1 MSGSASIRAGGASGP
16 LIWGGLL
23 ARLPVQILGLALGY
37 ALLGWIGQQLAPP
50 PGFAS
55 LIWPAAGLSI
65 AAITALGYRVWPG
78 VFLGAWCVNALAAGS
93 GELQADVTVA
103 LDATLIATGSTLQA
117 LLGAYWI
124 RSRAGFPLKLEGPRE
139 LGRLLLLVGPFTCLV
154 GATVGTATLF
164 ASGVVAQSNLI
175 NFWLR
180 WWGGDMGGV
189 LIVVPLLF
197 LAPWS
202 RGAIHWRG
210 QRLAPFSTVA
220 FIAILVLL
228 FATLAAWRLNME
240 AAYERSQTSFE
251 SLAADS
257 RQALDHRLQSYR
269 QALDGGAALFE
280 ASDEVTPEQW
290 RIYASLLDLPQTLP
304 GISGIGFIE
313 PVRAG
318 EEQAFLDSLAA
329 RGRDD
334 LEIHPLTDRDERF
347 VIVAIEP
354 LVDNIQAIGLDIA
367 FEDNRRAAASKA
379 RDTGKATI
387 TRRILLV
394 QDETESPGF
403 LLLRPLYRPGL
414 PTDTVEERRSAF
426 DGWIYAP
433 FVGPRF
439 MSDLTPSQG
448 KLFDIAVYDGARPDP
463 EELIFSSSEAPA
475 GDGASA
481 FTVQRTF
488 KVMEQTWTVVW
499 TSTPAFERG
508 VVTREASL
516 VLIGGLLLTLIFAV
530 LLFSGSRR
538 EAYIGR
544 LVKQRTRELEETVA
558 ALEESERR
566 FGDLA
571 GLSPA
576 GIFRT
581 DAYGFCTYVNEAWLK
596 QTGLG
601 ASHALGAGWLDAVHP
616 DLRDDVKR
624 EWLDAVQAGT
634 EWRCKLQFLKPDDV
648 VSWVDLIAAP
658 RIGDDGEMQGFIG
671 VAIDITEQKLAT
683 DALKESERRFQSL
696 ASFSPA
702 GIFRT
707 DSAGVCNYVN
717 PAWCQMAGLTEAE
730 AMGTGWSRA
739 VHYDDLDG
747 LLQRWA
753 AAVDRGEPYRG
764 EFRWLHLDGSIV
776 WVDAVAQ
783 PEFDD
788 DGNVRG
794 YIGVVIDVTDR
805 KRFEKEIAERD
816 KQLAILA
823 ENATDAVFRVELD
836 GTCLYASPSAKDVLG
851 VPSEHLIGTNALDG
865 FHPDDQ
871 DRMWSLFDDLRSGRI
886 KQIVAAYRWR
896 STKDDDYRW
905 LEANAGL
912 VKDQQSDEAKEV
924 SVSIRD
930 IGDRKKME
938 LDLVAARQ
946 NAETAA
952 AAKAT
957 FLANMSHEIRTPM
970 NGVVGFTELLLAGEL
985 SPEQRENAQLIAD
998 SGRAMMQ
1005 ILNDILDVSK
1015 IDAGQMTIVREP
1027 IDLRHKLQSCMRLLE
1042 PTARQKGLKFELLID
1057 EDVPS
1062 RVMADPLRLRQILTN
1077 LVGNA
1082 IKFTAKGIVNCRVSI
1097 ERGPEDQ
1104 ETLCIAVEDS
1114 GIGIPADR
1122 LDAIFREFSQA
1133 DESTARIYGG
1143 TGLGLT
1149 ISNELAKMMDGELLV
1164 SSELGHGSVFT
1175 LRLPLLR
1182 ANGDRIESATT
1193 PRSERALTFARP
1205 PRILVAEDH
1214 DINQALIIS
1223 MASRI
1228 GLAVDIA
1235 ENGEE
1240 VVRLVTD
1247 AQAADKPYDLILM
1260 DVQMPIM
1267 DGLDATRT
1275 LRDAGITP
1283 DELPILAQT
1292 ANAYSDDVERC
1303 LAAGMQGHLAK
1314 PIRMRSLKAAI
1325 KEWLPRH
1332 LFHGAASRS
1341 EQKAPHNPEQ
1351 ALLKSYAERR
1361 ETTFEALDQLDANNP
1376 LDRGE
1381 VEAVAQM
1388 LHKLAGTAG
1397 MFGEAELGEEARI
1410 QEQALLDAEEEDVGA
1425 AVRSAQQAFAKWKSS
1440 EPPTRLFSDAGVAS
1454 PRSDEMPD

>member
-1 MSGSASIRAGGASGP
+1 M
-16 LIWGGLL
+16 
-23 ARLPVQILGLALGY
+23 QILGIALGY
-37 ALLGWIGQQLAPP
+37 ALLGWIGQHLAPP

-55 LIWPAAGLSI
+55 LIWPAAGLAVASV
-65 AAITALGYRVWPG
+65 AALGYRVWPG
-78 VFLGAWCVNALAAGS
+78 VFLGAWSVNALSTGSADLPTDAAV
-93 GELQADVTVA
+93 L
-103 LDATLIATGSTLQA
+103 LDAALIASGSTLQA
-117 LLGAYWI
+117 ILGGYWI

-139 LGRLLLLVGPFTCLV
+139 LVRLCLLVGPIACVV
-154 GATVGTATLF
+154 GATFGTATLF
-164 ASGVVAQSNLI
+164 ASGVVSQSDLP
-175 NFWLR
+175 NFWLH
-180 WWGGDMGGV
+180 WWAGDMGGV

-197 LAPWS
+197 LAPCS
-202 RGAIHWRG
+202 RGLVTWRG
-210 QRLAPFSTVA
+210 QRLSPFSVVA
-220 FIAILVLL
+220 FIAILVMLC
-228 FATLAAWRLNME
+228 ATLAAWRLNMQ
-240 AAYERSQTSFE
+240 AAYERSQASFE

-257 RQALDHRLQSYR
+257 RQALAYRLQSYR

-280 ASDEVTPEQW
+280 ASGDVTLEQW
-290 RIYASLLDLPQTLP
+290 RAYASVLDLSHDLP

-313 PVRAG
+313 ALRAG
-318 EEQAFLDSLAA
+318 EEQAFLDSVAA
-329 RGRDD
+329 RGRGD
-334 LEIHPLTDRDERF
+334 LDIHPLTDRDERF

-354 LVDNIQAIGLDIA
+354 EADNIEAVGLDIA
-367 FEDNRRAAASKA
+367 FESNRRAAASNA
-379 RDTGKATI
+379 RDTGRATI
-387 TRRILLV
+387 TKRILLV

-403 LLLRPLYRPGL
+403 LLLRPLYRPGAA
-414 PTDTVEERRSAF
+414 TETVGQRRAAF

-433 FVGPRF
+433 FVGSRF
-439 MSDLTPSQG
+439 MSNLTPSQG
-448 KLFDIAVYDGARPDP
+448 KLFDIAVYDGARPDA

-475 GDGASA
+475 GDASSA

-488 KVMEQTWTVVW
+488 RVMEQTWTVVW

-516 VLIGGLLLTLIFAV
+516 ILIGGLLLTLIFAG

-538 EAYIGR
+538 EAYIGL
-544 LVKQRTRELEETVA
+544 LVRQRTQELEETVA
-558 ALEESERR
+558 ALGESERR

-581 DAYGFCTYVNEAWLK
+581 DPYGFCTYVNDSWLR
-596 QTGLG
+596 QTGLI
-601 ASHALGAGWLDAVHP
+601 ASQALGAGWLEAVHP
-616 DLRDDVKR
+616 DRREDVRRD
-624 EWLDAVQAGT
+624 WLAAVQAGKQ
-634 EWRCKLQFLKPDDV
+634 WRSELQFVKPGEV
-648 VSWVDLIAAP
+648 ISWVDLIAVP
-658 RIGDDGEMQGFIG
+658 RIGDNGEMQGFIG
-671 VAIDITEQKLAT
+671 VAIDITEQRLAT

-707 DSAGVCNYVN
+707 DGEGVCNYVN
-717 PAWCQMAGLTEAE
+717 PAWCEMAGLTEAE
-730 AMGTGWSRA
+730 AMGTGWTTA
-739 VHYDDLDG
+739 VHQDDLDG
-747 LLQRWA
+747 LIQSWA
-753 AAVDRGEPYRG
+753 AAVDQGDPYRG
-764 EFRWLHLDGSIV
+764 EFRWLHPDGSIV

-783 PEFDD
+783 PERDD

-794 YIGVVIDVTDR
+794 YIGVLIDVTDR
-805 KRFEKEIAERD
+805 KRFEQEIADRD

-871 DRMWSLFDDLRSGRI
+871 ERMWSLFDDLRCGRSN
-886 KQIVAAYRWR
+886 QIVTAYRWR
-896 STKDDDYRW
+896 LTEEHEYRW

-938 LDLVAARQ
+938 LDLVAARK

-1015 IDAGQMTIVREP
+1015 IDAGQMKIVPEP
-1027 IDLRHKLQSCMRLLE
+1027 IDLRHKLHSCMRLLE
-1042 PTARQKGLKFELLID
+1042 PTARQKGLKFDLFID
-1057 EDVPS
+1057 DDVPS

-1082 IKFTAKGIVNCRVSI
+1082 IKFTARGMVSCRVSV
-1097 ERGPEDQ
+1097 ERGPQLQ
-1104 ETLCIAVEDS
+1104 ETLSVAVEDT

-1149 ISNELAKMMDGELLV
+1149 ISNELARMMDGELLV
-1164 SSELGHGSVFT
+1164 SSEEGRGSVFT
-1175 LRLPLLR
+1175 LRLPIQR
-1182 ANGDRIESATT
+1182 ADGDRTELAKP
-1193 PRSERALTFARP
+1193 PRSERALVFGRP

-1240 VVRLVTD
+1240 VIRLVTD
-1247 AQAADKPYDLILM
+1247 ARAAGKPYDLILM

-1267 DGLDATRT
+1267 DGLETTRS
-1275 LRDAGITP
+1275 LRSAGITP
-1283 DELPILAQT
+1283 EELPILAQT

-1314 PIRMRSLKAAI
+1314 PIRMRSLKDAI
-1325 KEWLPRH
+1325 KKWLPKH
-1332 LFHGAASRS
+1332 LFREATSGSQ
-1341 EQKAPHNPEQ
+1341 QKAPHNPEE

-1361 ETTFEALDQLDANNP
+1361 ETTLEALDQLDASSP
-1376 LDRGE
+1376 LDWSE

-1397 MFGEAELGEEARI
+1397 MFGEAELGEVARV
-1410 QEQALLDAEEEDVGA
+1410 QEQAMLDAQDEDESA
-1425 AVRSAQQAFAKWKSS
+1425 AVRAAQRAFAKWKATA
-1440 EPPTRLFSDAGVAS
+1440 PPTTLFTGAAGAS
-1454 PRSDEMPD
+1454 SRSDEARD